1 MSDLNQGGVSFFD
14 SYIKNLIPSSQ
25 RSLKEIHDIIKSP
38 LLVEPTKACRNA
50 PSKEALKTAKN
61 QLPSISPCGSFSKR
75 YEDGLIST
83 SGFLAIEIENI
94 NPEDIN
100 ENKKRILGFVLIPTA
115 LIFTSPSGKGINWN
129 VPMPKNFKG
138 TRNAHKAITLLI
150 KKKQIEKMR
159 CKLLELE
166 PKDKFCDNAD
176 ILQRLKFSER
186 TLATW
191 CEKNIVRFSKIGN
204 KVYYK
209 KSEILNFFEEHSSG
223 R

>member
-1 MSDLNQGGVSFFD
+1 
-14 SYIKNLIPSSQ
+14 
-25 RSLKEIHDIIKSP
+25 
-38 LLVEPTKACRNA
+38 
-50 PSKEALKTAKN
+50 
-61 QLPSISPCGSFSKR
+61 
-75 YEDGLIST
+75 
-83 SGFLAIEIENI
+83 
-94 NPEDIN
+94 
-100 ENKKRILGFVLIPTA
+100 
-115 LIFTSPSGKGINWN
+115 
-129 VPMPKNFKG
+129 MPKNFKG